1 MKSIMEGKGEA
12 VSYKKFAYW
21 CQTSTG
27 SLKDAIADE
36 KESIAELEDL
46 LAGKEKEREGLETE
60 IESLEEQIAEMD
72 ASSKKASDTRKE
84 ESTLYKKVLDDL
96 KKTIQAVDS
105 ALGVMTSANKATE
118 PGMLLAQ
125 KHVKKVIALLSMSS
139 ATETQLSVLQE
150 FAQRPKQLAKG
161 DLGAHVDKYEFKS
174 GNVIELLKDLKK
186 KFQDDKLAATKDETN
201 AANSYA
207 LAKQARDTANAA
219 AKASKKK
226 KEDTHAKVVATIAQ
240 ASSDLKNEN
249 EDKDADSKGLA
260 DTQEQC
266 SIKKGEWEE
275 RSTVR
280 ENEIAAM
287 GVAMEILGKASGV
300 RTEAPSNPI
309 PPASPVAFLQI
320 VSGNSNP
327 KMAAVLV
334 LREAAK
340 NTHSRA
346 LERLAVEVAA
356 HLSGPF
362 GQVNNMIEKMIFRL
376 MDEQKQE
383 DEHKHWCDQELEKT
397 NVMKDDK
404 SNKVADLAAEIKTET
419 AAVSQLTQDILAAN
433 EMIADIVSYKKEA
446 TEIREVGKHENKLAV
461 DDAETAQKALAG
473 AIAVLNDFY
482 KESGEIKK
490 EAWELIQAPVKLPK
504 NPSTWDASYTGV
516 SDPDKQPGGIVTV
529 LETVMEDFAKVEAET
544 KSQEVSDQKEYDQS
558 MSDNDIEN
566 ARRQQESKMKED
578 EKKRRTE
585 KIVLLSS
592 QKKDT
597 SMELDKTNQYLK
609 DLQPA
614 CVSGDS
620 SYTDRKAAR
629 TQEIGALQK
638 AQIILEDAFKEKKAA
653 SFLQIQ
659 RH

>member
-1 MKSIMEGKGEA
+1 
-12 VSYKKFAYW
+12 
-21 CQTSTG
+21 
-27 SLKDAIADE
+27 
-36 KESIAELEDL
+36 
-46 LAGKEKEREGLETE
+46 
-60 IESLEEQIAEMD
+60 
-72 ASSKKASDTRKE
+72 
-84 ESTLYKKVLDDL
+84 
-96 KKTIQAVDS
+96 
-105 ALGVMTSANKATE
+105 
-118 PGMLLAQ
+118 
-125 KHVKKVIALLSMSS
+125 
-139 ATETQLSVLQE
+139 
-150 FAQRPKQLAKG
+150 
-161 DLGAHVDKYEFKS
+161 
-174 GNVIELLKDLKK
+174 
-186 KFQDDKLAATKDETN
+186 
-201 AANSYA
+201 
-207 LAKQARDTANAA
+207 
-219 AKASKKK
+219 
-226 KEDTHAKVVATIAQ
+226 
-240 ASSDLKNEN
+240 
-249 EDKDADSKGLA
+249 
-260 DTQEQC
+260 
-266 SIKKGEWEE
+266 
-275 RSTVR
+275 
-280 ENEIAAM
+280 
-287 GVAMEILGKASGV
+287 
-300 RTEAPSNPI
+300 
-309 PPASPVAFLQI
+309 
-320 VSGNSNP
+320 
-327 KMAAVLV
+327 
-334 LREAAK
+334 
-340 NTHSRA
+340 

-653 SFLQIQ
+653 SFLHIQ